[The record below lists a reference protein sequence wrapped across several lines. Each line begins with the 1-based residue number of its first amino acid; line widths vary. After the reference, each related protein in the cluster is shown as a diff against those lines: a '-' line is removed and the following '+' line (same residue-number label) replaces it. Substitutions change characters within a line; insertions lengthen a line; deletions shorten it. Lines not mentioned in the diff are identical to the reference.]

1 MGLEI
6 VGPHPLAS
14 DDQGRAHCRIATLFP
29 AGNMLITLPGIHATQ
44 RVEYVATVNRRR
56 AEHGIGPLTPEEESE
71 AWDTA
76 VDLIIDE
83 GLILI
88 RPAPDQMDLA
98 FRADEIL
105 QQLAPKHRI
114 RFLYVRN
121 EKVRQAIKHRGEC
134 WRINQLAKST
144 AELTHFIQHSR
155 IAIGG
160 QEIYYYNPSAGI
172 RLLTCATFGQLAA
185 LADETLRAHLLEIQH
200 YSARTSRQGN
210 REIGFF
216 MAGPCF
222 SSTNFAEMDFRTMN
236 GPALRAAHSRL
247 YDEFEAAV
255 PDAFRHDDLSVP
267 EWRSQM
273 YAALIGEEEEAISE
287 ARLLRLGSEFYMQVQ
302 WLPGGRIEDGEVIFD
317 SVFRK
322 RTVDA
327 ELEALRDQKCL
338 EILWNYIREYSDVE
352 YINVGRV
359 IGSLS
364 RRPAFYGRRDVYVAV
379 FKQRKHPRE
388 IVHIIRMQKWGVREH
403 LDEGRDL
410 LEAIIRSEAYTDYIL
425 DRRLACR
432 QLCMHVPPQLTAK
445 KITEEYRGYQN
456 RFHGTMIWSTYFQ
469 RDYIAG
475 TATDKIPPYRFQ
487 DPAFALAFARLLGQA
502 AAPNLIVGRSDQGGN
517 VLFDDGDEV
526 VLEDEQGLPRE
537 IVVADLTGTFADY
550 LSDPRDLAPSYA
562 ESVVK
567 RLGMLADPD
576 AFLAAY
582 LDAFEAQFLA
592 IQQEYFRQERAFD
605 TLFRHLDHGQPGSLP
620 DRWRHVLQRLRNAD
634 PRALREI
641 IAERVYAGDPR
652 AGTGA

>member
-6 VGPHPLAS
+6 VGPDPLAI
-14 DDQGRAHCRIATLFP
+14 DAQGRPHCRIATLFP
-29 AGNMLITLPGIHATQ
+29 LGNMLVTLPGIHATQ
-44 RVEYVATVNRRR
+44 RIEYVATVNRRR
-56 AEHGIGPLTPEEESE
+56 AERGIGPLSAEEETE
-71 AWDTA
+71 AWDAA
-76 VDLIIDE
+76 VDLIIDA
-83 GLILI
+83 GTILI
-88 RPAPDQMDLA
+88 RPDPNQMDLA
-98 FRADEIL
+98 FHADEIL

-121 EKVRQAIKHRGEC
+121 EKVRQAIKQRGEC
-134 WRINQLAKST
+134 WRINPLAKSI
-144 AELTHFIQHSR
+144 AELTQFIERSR

-160 QEIYYYNPSAGI
+160 QEIYHYNPSAGI
-172 RLLTCATFGQLAA
+172 RLLTCAAFGQLGE
-185 LADETLRAHLLEIQH
+185 LAEEPLREHLVEIQH

-222 SSTNFAEMDFRTMN
+222 SAASFAQVDFRALDGT
-236 GPALRAAHSRL
+236 ALRQAHGRL
-247 YDEFEAAV
+247 CQEFEAAV
-255 PDAFRHDDLSVP
+255 PEAFRHDDLSAP

-322 RTVDA
+322 RSVDA

-338 EILWNYIREYSDVE
+338 EIIWNYIREYSDVE

-379 FKQRKHPRE
+379 LKQRKHARE

-445 KITEEYRGYQN
+445 KITEEYCGYQN
-456 RFHGTMIWSTYFQ
+456 RFHGTPIWSTYFQ

-487 DPAFALAFARLLGQA
+487 DQAFGLAFARLLGQA
-502 AAPNLIVGRSDQGGN
+502 AASNLIVGRSDQGGN

-550 LSDPRDLAPSYA
+550 LSDPRDLAPNYA
-562 ESVVK
+562 EPIVK
-567 RLGMLADPD
+567 RLAALPDPD
-576 AFLAAY
+576 RFLAAY

-592 IQQEYFRQERAFD
+592 IQQEYFRHERAFD

-641 IAERVYAGDPR
+641 ITERVCAGR
-652 AGTGA
+652 VAN